1 MISVSW
7 SCELHYVVCLFTL
20 YWVAP
25 CDVSTMT
32 CTTCVLCPVSC
43 LIYLF
48 SYPVIKLMFS
58 YLSCIFF
65 LSLVQ
70 YFYMSFFSVLSN
82 NVSYIIPCSVLFLV
96 LYFPVI
102 CLVLCHVCFVLCHVL
117 CAHQCILQCSLPGI
131 LPGYLIRIILAFT
144 IFPTLYTTFNTSIMS
159 QEVSC

>member
-1 MISVSW
+1 MR
-7 SCELHYVVCLFTL
+7 LL
-20 YWVAP
+20 YY
-25 CDVSTMT
+25 
-32 CTTCVLCPVSC
+32 PVSC

-58 YLSCIFF
+58 YLSCIFS

-70 YFYMSFFSVLSN
+70 YFYMSGFSVLSN

-144 IFPTLYTTFNTSIMS
+144 IFPTSYTTSNTSIMS